1 MKNILFIEG
10 GACADIKKALV
21 QWIDLSSDILGEG
34 LTFELYKDERGK
46 HIIKADDN
54 LSNEQF
60 NYLLNYL
67 KYPEDI
73 EYKINI
79 TGYTTITKPTVF
91 PAKRMG
97 EEILIFIP
105 ESDDEYDNV
114 YWVTKDSQVYKTDFG
129 GTTIE
134 SDISKTF
141 EEAEFNSSEYPP
153 PEIFYSRRVSQPEPE
168 PVDEAESERKIS
180 KRFKIIS
187 VIIAALIAVSLF
199 FYNDPLT
206 FIKMNRIIGFGTAF
220 WFFCDD
226 KMLRLNKYFNLS
238 FLIAIIIAFY
248 GYQVRHSPPLFYK
261 FVGNLELVLSI
272 PLIFLTVQKLLR
284 IGFKT
289 IMKREPGIERPIRRF
304 ADFIYLVLLIGATVL
319 ICQLIPRTAI

>member
-97 EEILIFIP
+97 
-105 ESDDEYDNV
+105 
-114 YWVTKDSQVYKTDFG
+114 K
-129 GTTIE
+129 
-134 SDISKTF
+134 
-141 EEAEFNSSEYPP
+141 
-153 PEIFYSRRVSQPEPE
+153 
-168 PVDEAESERKIS
+168 
-180 KRFKIIS
+180 
-187 VIIAALIAVSLF
+187 
-199 FYNDPLT
+199 
-206 FIKMNRIIGFGTAF
+206 
-220 WFFCDD
+220 
-226 KMLRLNKYFNLS
+226 KY
-238 FLIAIIIAFY
+238 
-248 GYQVRHSPPLFYK
+248 
-261 FVGNLELVLSI
+261 
-272 PLIFLTVQKLLR
+272 
-284 IGFKT
+284 
-289 IMKREPGIERPIRRF
+289 
-304 ADFIYLVLLIGATVL
+304 
-319 ICQLIPRTAI
+319 